1 MTARGR
7 TQAGVALAGLAQAGA
22 AQAGMAQASA
32 ARAGMAQAG
41 AARGAVG
48 PPRLMWRTWCQMK
61 VAIGGCPA
69 PAKAVCQPIFSAEW
83 SPAWLQTRQL
93 QTCRGKG

>member
-1 MTARGR
+1 MTARGGGR
-7 TQAGVALAGLAQAGA
+7 RGAGKDGANRRAQ
-22 AQAGMAQASA
+22 
-32 ARAGMAQAG
+32 AGMAQAG